1 MHFDPANP
9 KFILALVVIV
19 LIVVIGV
26 ALIVR
31 ERKKKTSKLRGRFGS
46 EYDRAVLEHG
56 SESKAEAKLEARE
69 ERVDHL
75 KIRDLSATER
85 ERFVTEWQVVQSRF
99 VDHPKGAVIEADELV
114 SSQMQAR
121 GYPVAD
127 FEQRAADISV
137 NYPRV
142 VEYYRS
148 AHAVAVR
155 MGRDEA
161 TTEDLRIAIVQYRTL
176 FDELLQVHTR
186 SEVHAMA

>member
-31 ERKKKTSKLRGRFGS
+31 DRKKKTAKLRGRFGS

-114 SSQMQAR
+114 SSLMQAR

-161 TTEDLRIAIVQYRTL
+161 TTEDLRTAIVQYRTL
-176 FDELLQVHTR
+176 FDELLQVQTR